1 MFLRIRRG
9 LTFANVTSLLALFV
23 ALGGVSYA
31 ATKLPAHSVGTTQLE
46 SKSVTLAK
54 ISPAARAALKGARG
68 AIGPIGPAG
77 APGAP
82 GPKGDTGAP
91 GPGTVQWAL
100 INGAGAIVA
109 QSGGIT
115 AGRTG
120 TGSYVLDFHVAVAGK
135 AIVATPNPVFTN
147 SARVDVTAGA
157 CGTNG
162 GNGETNCGPGLQD
175 GQHVFAETAD
185 SSAATTG
192 TQDEGF
198 TIALIG

>member
-31 ATKLPAHSVGTTQLE
+31 AIKLPAGSVGATQLK

-54 ISPAARAALKGARG
+54 ISPAARAALRG
-68 AIGPIGPAG
+68 ATGPIGPAGPAG
-77 APGAP
+77 APGA
-82 GPKGDTGAP
+82 KGDAGAP

-100 INGAGAIVA
+100 INATGTIVA

-115 AGRTG
+115 AVRTG
-120 TGSYVLDFHVAVAGK
+120 VGSYEFDFHVAVAGK
-135 AIVATPNPVFTN
+135 AVIATPNPVFTD
-147 SARVDVTAGA
+147 SQRVDVTAGP
-157 CGTNG
+157 CGTSG
-162 GNGETNCGPGLQD
+162 ASGQTNCGATALD

-185 SSAATTG
+185 SGGAMVSLE
-192 TQDEGF
+192 DEGF

>member
-23 ALGGVSYA
+23 ALGGASYA
-31 ATKLPAHSVGTTQLE
+31 ATSLPAHSVGSKQLR

-54 ISPAARAALKGARG
+54 IAPAARKALKGARG
-68 AIGPIGPAG
+68 AQGPIGPAG
-77 APGAP
+77 AAGIAGAKGDP
-82 GPKGDTGAP
+82 GPP

-100 INGAGAIVA
+100 VNASGTIVA

-115 AGRTG
+115 AVRTAM
-120 TGSYVLDFHVAVAGK
+120 GSYVFDFHVAVTGK
-135 AIVATPNPVFTN
+135 AIIATPNPVFTN
-147 SARVDVTAGA
+147 SQRVDVTAGP

-162 GNGETNCGPGLQD
+162 GNGETTCGAGLQD

-185 SSAATTG
+185 SAGATTG
-192 TQDEGF
+192 FQDEGF
-198 TIALIG
+198 SIALIG